1 MKMYIEKGSRKKQI
15 IYALIMSVLAFFSL
29 RYILDNNIDNFVE
42 AIFFSMP
49 IILAIFFWFS
59 ALFLPE
65 QEDDGKNKSL

>member
-1 MKMYIEKGSRKKQI
+1 
-15 IYALIMSVLAFFSL
+15 MSVLAFFSL